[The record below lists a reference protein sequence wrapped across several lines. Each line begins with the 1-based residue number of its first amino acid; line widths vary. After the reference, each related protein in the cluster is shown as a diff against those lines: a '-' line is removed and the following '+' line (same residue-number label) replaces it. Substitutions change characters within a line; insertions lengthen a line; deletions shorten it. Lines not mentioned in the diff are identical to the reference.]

1 MENPKNVSDAI
12 RLSQTDAAAILMA
25 GVALTAEVHTA
36 AGGHPYTFNPITG
49 ETTSLERFLPE
60 PLRQKTQRSI
70 SRVDDFIAYV
80 NRFKKQATS
89 IYLDNLTY
97 RAEID
102 HREAA
107 EVDDKATTFQVIPE
121 RLTWGDHSVSLTIER
136 SESLKRWLAA
146 QNRGLSQEE
155 FAELL
160 EERNMD
166 IALPTAAEM
175 LEVVQDLHIT
185 KNAAVTRAVRS
196 NGKHSI
202 TFAENTEAKGLNNVD
217 LPTTF
222 TIRTQAF
229 ARQDVTIELIA
240 LLRVRLRDAHPTFVF
255 QFIRLEEELEL
266 ALQSISDRIKDGT
279 SLPLYV

>member
-1 MENPKNVSDAI
+1 MENQKNISEAL
-12 RLSQTDAAAILMA
+12 RESHTDAAAILLA
-25 GVALTAEVHTA
+25 GLGLTAEVKMA
-36 AGGHPYTFNPITG
+36 PGNHPYIFNPITG
-49 ETTSLERFLPE
+49 ETTSLEKLLQE
-60 PLRQKTQRSI
+60 PLRQKTQRQIGS
-70 SRVDDFIAYV
+70 VDDFIAYL
-80 NRFKKQATS
+80 NRFKKPETS
-89 IYLDNLTY
+89 IYLSGLTY

-107 EVDDKATTFQVIPE
+107 KVEDSETKFLTIPE
-121 RLTWGDHSVSLTIER
+121 RLTWGDHTASLEIVR
-136 SESLKRWLAA
+136 SEGLKRWLSA
-146 QNRGLSQEE
+146 QNKPMAQEE

-166 IALPTAAEM
+166 IAVPAAAEI
-175 LEVVQDLHIT
+175 LEVVRDLHVT

-229 ARQDVTIELIA
+229 SRQDVTVELIA
-240 LLRVRLRDAHPTFVF
+240 LLRVRLREAHPTFVF
-255 QFIRLEEELEL
+255 QFLRLEEELDL
-266 ALQSISDRIKDGT
+266 ALQNISDRIKEAT